1 MSLLDIGPEKL
12 LVILT
17 VAFIFLGPKEL
28 PAAAR
33 KIGAGMRY
41 LRSLQDSFHA
51 ELGSALEIPSIE
63 EDETQFG
70 GKGPSSFL

>member
-33 KIGAGMRY
+33 KIGAGIRY
-41 LRSLQDSFHA
+41 MRSLQDSLHA
-51 ELGSALEIPSIE
+51 ELGSALEMPSLD
-63 EDETQFG
+63 EDESQLDR
-70 GKGPSSFL
+70 KGPSSFL